1 MSVAELY
8 EIHVQ
13 LVSIV
18 NEVWQLWLGGTFGF
32 IVAFHIG
39 KDSIDKA
46 VFWVG
51 SSIYLIAS
59 IILIVRYLDYA
70 IAIGGLIQKVSDA
83 GGDPLQPA
91 GWSTFYGPMTLVLM
105 VFGSVSAVWY
115 AYRATNR
122 SGT

>member
-1 MSVAELY
+1 MSIAELY

-13 LVSIV
+13 LVSVV

-59 IILIVRYLDYA
+59 IILTVRYLDYA
-70 IAIGGLIQKVSDA
+70 TALGVLIQKVSDA
-83 GGDPLQPA
+83 GGDPLQPSGFSA
-91 GWSTFYGPMTLVLM
+91 FYGPMTLVLM
-105 VFGSVSAVWY
+105 AVGSISAIWY
-115 AYRATNR
+115 AYRATMR